1 MEGTPLSIELLLEKG
16 FEEKIME
23 GKSVFVKEGIAIVL
37 TTKWQPCRMEA
48 GRLISTN
55 VYVDTWEELEKLM
68 QEGGIR

>member
-1 MEGTPLSIELLLEKG
+1 
-16 FEEKIME
+16 ME

-55 VYVDTWEELEKLM
+55 VYVDTWEELEELM

>member
-37 TTKWQPCRMEA
+37 TTNWQPCRMEA

-55 VYVDTWEELEKLM
+55 VYVDTWEELEELM